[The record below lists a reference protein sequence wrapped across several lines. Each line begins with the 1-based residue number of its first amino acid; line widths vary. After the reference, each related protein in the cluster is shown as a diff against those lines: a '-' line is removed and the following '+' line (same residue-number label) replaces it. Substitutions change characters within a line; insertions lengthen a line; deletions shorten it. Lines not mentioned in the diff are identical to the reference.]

1 MTKIEILTDEIEHH
15 PKDAE
20 SYMNRGDWYYQKK
33 DFEHALTDYEKA
45 IELGEDLEEDVCYLE
60 CLDFKNA
67 DKKIE
72 ELSNKISENPQ
83 NIDNYTARAYFYS
96 LKKEYAKAMADIS
109 AAIEIEPSSVLYHAR
124 TVLCEDLI
132 EHDLTN
138 AIEIADNEKKYA
150 SLWFRGNYYKE
161 KILANKEEDH
171 FLEKAEE
178 DYRKAISY
186 AKEKECA
193 YYELSR
199 FYEDV
204 ENFEEAINACKLA
217 IETADE
223 ADNVLFLAK
232 YTEQLASLLHAEE
245 RFDEAVEYATK
256 AMDLNDNDH
265 LLMHLLE
272 LRADCYEQLG
282 EPFKAFEDKE
292 RLEHVIA
299 HHHCHDENC
308 NGHHHE

>member
-1 MTKIEILTDEIEHH
+1 MTKIEILTDEIEQH
-15 PKDAE
+15 PKDVE
-20 SYMNRGDWYYQKK
+20 SYLNRADWYYQKK
-33 DFEHALTDYEKA
+33 DFEHALIDYEKA

-72 ELSNKISENPQ
+72 EFSKKIEQSPEDVN
-83 NIDNYTARAYFYS
+83 NYTARAYFYS
-96 LKKEYAKAMADIS
+96 LKREYDKAIADIS
-109 AAIEIEPSSVLYHAR
+109 AAIKITPSTVLYHAR

-132 EHDLTN
+132 EHDLSN
-138 AIEIADNEKKYA
+138 AIEVAEDEKKYA

-161 KILANKEEDH
+161 KYLANKEELH

-178 DYRKAISY
+178 DYLKAITY
-186 AKEKECA
+186 ANDKECA
-193 YYELSR
+193 YYELSK

-204 ENFEEAINACKLA
+204 ENLENAIEACKTA
-217 IETADE
+217 IQTANK

-232 YTEQLASLLHAEE
+232 YTEQLASLFYAAEK
-245 RFDEAVEYATK
+245 FDEAVDYATK

-272 LRADCYEQLG
+272 LRSDCYERLG

-308 NGHHHE
+308 HGHHHE